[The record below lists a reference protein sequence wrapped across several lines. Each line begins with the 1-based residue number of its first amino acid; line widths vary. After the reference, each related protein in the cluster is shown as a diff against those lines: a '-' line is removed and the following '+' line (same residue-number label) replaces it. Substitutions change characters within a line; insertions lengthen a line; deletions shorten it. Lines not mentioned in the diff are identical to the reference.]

1 MNNVSPDPDRARVSN
16 QADRCQNVTGSKQEA
31 RGLAVIEESG
41 HCAPD
46 VVPIRRLEAG
56 R

>member
-16 QADRCQNVTGSKQEA
+16 QADRCQNVTGGKHEA
-31 RGLAVIEESG
+31 RGLTVIEESG
-41 HCAPD
+41 HRAPD
-46 VVPIRRLEAG
+46 AVPIRRLEAG